1 VDTLINIATLV
12 FVVSSMLAMG
22 LGLTPTAILGPLR
35 SPLFVL
41 TALGVNFVVV
51 PLLAVGIQAVFDLDD
66 PLYGGLLLI
75 ATAAGAPFLPKLA
88 ELARAD
94 AARAVGLMVLLMT
107 TTVLYMPV
115 VLPML
120 LPEVTIHPWD
130 IASSLL
136 LLMLLPLAVG
146 LLVRARARRISEKC
160 QPIAA
165 RTSTIAIAVLVVVGL
180 AAKWSNVVDLF
191 GTGGLAAIA
200 VFLTGALAAGFLAG
214 GTDSTARSLSGLGD
228 AQRNLSAALVVAAQ
242 NFSDTPDTLTF
253 VIVAAL
259 VGLVALILT
268 ASLFGRRNRP
278 APSTDSQGA

>member
-1 VDTLINIATLV
+1 MDTLINIATLV

-22 LGLTPTAILGPLR
+22 LSLSATAIVGPLR
-35 SPLFVL
+35 SPRFVL

-51 PLLAVGIQAVFDLDD
+51 PLLAVGIQAALDLDD
-66 PLYGGLLLI
+66 PLYAGLLLI

-146 LLVRARARRISEKC
+146 LLVKARAPRISEKC

-180 AAKWSNVVDLF
+180 AAKWSNVVDLV

-214 GTDSTARSLSGLGD
+214 GTDATARTLSGLGA

-259 VGLVALILT
+259 VGLVALLLT

-278 APSTDSQGA
+278 AKSTDSQGP

>member
-1 VDTLINIATLV
+1 
-12 FVVSSMLAMG
+12 
-22 LGLTPTAILGPLR
+22 
-35 SPLFVL
+35 VL

-51 PLLAVGIQAVFDLDD
+51 PLLAVGIQAVLDLDD
-66 PLYGGLLLI
+66 PLYAGLLLI

-120 LPEVTIHPWD
+120 LPDVTIHPWD

-146 LLVRARARRISEKC
+146 LLVKSRAPRISETC

-180 AAKWSNVVDLF
+180 AAKWSNVVDLV

-200 VFLTGALAAGFLAG
+200 AFLTGALAAGFLAG
-214 GTDSTARSLSGLGD
+214 GTDPAARSLSGLGA

-242 NFSDTPDTLTF
+242 NFGDTPDTLTF

-268 ASLFGRRNRP
+268 ASLFGRRHRP
-278 APSTDSQGA
+278 AAPTRAQGD